1 MSNSFTSLGP
11 ISQLQEDAF
20 SIGNAVDYA
29 DPELVRA
36 VMEKV
41 PEVIKFLMVM
51 AMCNTV
57 TPCKSAG
64 GALFYKA
71 QSQDEDALVQ
81 AAAQLQVLLCSKMGS
96 VVGGYFLLH
105 HNLLIAVVLLLW
117 VYNV

>member
-1 MSNSFTSLGP
+1 MLELQTQCRCLTFSMYHWLLFSFCS
-11 ISQLQEDAF
+11 S
-20 SIGNAVDYA
+20 
-29 DPELVRA
+29 
-36 VMEKV
+36 
-41 PEVIKFLMVM
+41 FLIQYGMGW
-51 AMCNTV
+51 C
-57 TPCKSAG
+57 SAG

-117 VYNV
+117 VYNVRSCQF

>member
-1 MSNSFTSLGP
+1 MYHWLLFSFCS
-11 ISQLQEDAF
+11 S
-20 SIGNAVDYA
+20 
-29 DPELVRA
+29 
-36 VMEKV
+36 
-41 PEVIKFLMVM
+41 FLIQYGMGW
-51 AMCNTV
+51 C
-57 TPCKSAG
+57 SAG
-64 GALFYKA
+64 GALVYKA

>member
-1 MSNSFTSLGP
+1 VLELQTQYRCLTFSMYHWLLFSFCS
-11 ISQLQEDAF
+11 S
-20 SIGNAVDYA
+20 
-29 DPELVRA
+29 
-36 VMEKV
+36 
-41 PEVIKFLMVM
+41 FLIQYGMGW
-51 AMCNTV
+51 C
-57 TPCKSAG
+57 SAG
-64 GALFYKA
+64 RALFYKA